1 MGSIFSYAMTSSIIL
16 CFGYLAYKLILAGE
30 RQHTC
35 NRLILYVIYA
45 MSLLLPLLSDEWRG
59 LMPEPSSSAADVVIS
74 ELPTDFTDNTE
85 EAYITA
91 AFAATDM
98 DESERDSLS
107 LPTIATIIYII
118 GVILS
123 LIYSIFG
130 LYQLCRI
137 ISDGER
143 IKTGEYILII
153 SNRDD
158 IAPFSWLHFYV
169 MNRND
174 YETAGDLIALH
185 EMRHLK
191 LRHWIDLVVV
201 QVVSILQWFNPAAWL
216 MGDEFKIVHEYQADD
231 AVLSSG
237 VDMRQYQTLLIKK
250 AVGTRFQVLANSLN
264 HSKLKKR
271 IAMMYKTNPSKGR
284 RLTALLVIPAMAVGC
299 LATEFP
305 AVASI
310 IGSTS
315 DISIMAE
322 NDDKV
327 NNFIPD
333 SESNTGLIIAAEENI
348 TATAPSTPEINGG
361 TESETAVTA
370 KSESISPEDD
380 DKVYTSADVLAE
392 FPGSMPGLMK
402 WIGEN
407 MHYPENAYK
416 NGIQGRVIVKLVIG
430 KDGSVKDTKI
440 IKGVDKELDKESLRL
455 VKSMPKWKPAEID
468 GKPVASYFT
477 MPISFKIKDNST
489 STNEAVK
496 EAKPT
501 TDLIYNTLKNGE
513 KVYIAVESPAE
524 FPDGMPALMK
534 WLSTNLK
541 YPEEAAKNDVQGRVV
556 VKFIVDK
563 DGSVRDATV
572 VKGVDK
578 ELDKEAIR
586 LVMSMPKWV
595 PAKVNEQVVA
605 SYFNLPV
612 TFKIT
617 APENESTTTKQ

>member
-1 MGSIFSYAMTSSIIL
+1 
-16 CFGYLAYKLILAGE
+16 
-30 RQHTC
+30 
-35 NRLILYVIYA
+35 
-45 MSLLLPLLSDEWRG
+45 
-59 LMPEPSSSAADVVIS
+59 
-74 ELPTDFTDNTE
+74 
-85 EAYITA
+85 
-91 AFAATDM
+91 
-98 DESERDSLS
+98 
-107 LPTIATIIYII
+107 
-118 GVILS
+118 
-123 LIYSIFG
+123 
-130 LYQLCRI
+130 
-137 ISDGER
+137 
-143 IKTGEYILII
+143 
-153 SNRDD
+153 
-158 IAPFSWLHFYV
+158 
-169 MNRND
+169 
-174 YETAGDLIALH
+174 
-185 EMRHLK
+185 
-191 LRHWIDLVVV
+191 
-201 QVVSILQWFNPAAWL
+201 
-216 MGDEFKIVHEYQADD
+216 
-231 AVLSSG
+231 
-237 VDMRQYQTLLIKK
+237 
-250 AVGTRFQVLANSLN
+250 
-264 HSKLKKR
+264 
-271 IAMMYKTNPSKGR
+271 MMYKTNPSKGR

-501 TDLIYNTLKNGE
+501 TDLIYNTLK
-513 KVYIAVESPAE
+513 
-524 FPDGMPALMK
+524 K
-534 WLSTNLK
+534 WR
-541 YPEEAAKNDVQGRVV
+541 E
-556 VKFIVDK
+556 
-563 DGSVRDATV
+563 
-572 VKGVDK
+572 GVHSCR
-578 ELDKEAIR
+578 I
-586 LVMSMPKWV
+586 PGGI
-595 PAKVNEQVVA
+595 P
-605 SYFNLPV
+605 
-612 TFKIT
+612 
-617 APENESTTTKQ
+617 